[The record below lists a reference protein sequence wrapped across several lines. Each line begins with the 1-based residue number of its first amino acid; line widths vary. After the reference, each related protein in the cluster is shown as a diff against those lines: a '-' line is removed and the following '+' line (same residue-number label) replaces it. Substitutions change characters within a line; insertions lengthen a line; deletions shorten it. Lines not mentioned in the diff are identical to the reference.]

1 MPGVVTGS
9 SGLCVTSPSAATM
22 SDEGEGVT
30 RKLMNPASELQFFNL
45 VRQLVDNSSDESRTK
60 TLKNL
65 AAMRNLLL
73 SPNGF
78 CKFRQECNDSLKN
91 IMEILMQQQNKQW
104 ATIWVFIVEQ
114 MGQELHVE
122 NKFLNSMLSILE
134 QGMKRKDTV
143 SMKWSLTCW
152 QVLIDNFALGKK
164 MISTP
169 RRVTL
174 LTIPL
179 KAKNVKELSV
189 LEQKFKLWWHL
200 LVSLREYVDMHTE
213 TVTKPFLLFTFG
225 PFEQGE
231 SHLLS
236 KFPRA
241 STIALEFLTSFV
253 ATGVVDKELNGL
265 NLQFKS
271 SRPLINDSKVFL
283 CLAEWIIKC
292 TEILFKQPY
301 DMMSQEFRVLLSA
314 IIVRISTLCKEN
326 SSFGGDMLAMFLN
339 MLKNTLFGL
348 IVLNRRYQDL
358 LLHATE
364 TALDVLPATLMDTKL
379 KHLNHVTPR
388 DFLFGLL
395 CEKELLLLQATATIS
410 KTDER

>member
-22 SDEGEGVT
+22 SDQGVT
-30 RKLMNPASELQFFNL
+30 RKVMNPSSELQFFNL
-45 VRQLVDNSSDESRTK
+45 LRQLVDNSTDDSRIK

-65 AAMRNLLL
+65 ASMRNLQL
-73 SPNGF
+73 SPKGF
-78 CKFRQECNDSLKN
+78 NQFRQECNDSLKN
-91 IMEILMQQQNKQW
+91 MMESLMQQQNKLW
-104 ATIWVFIVEQ
+104 STIWVFIVEQ
-114 MGQELHVE
+114 MGQELHVD

-143 SMKWSLTCW
+143 SMKWSLSCW
-152 QVLIDNFALGKK
+152 QVLIDNFAIGQK

-200 LVSLREYVDMHTE
+200 LVSLREFVDMHTE

-231 SHLLS
+231 SHLLT
-236 KFPRA
+236 KFPGA
-241 STIALEFLTSFV
+241 SAQALDFLTSFV
-253 ATGVVDKELNGL
+253 ATGVVDKELNAL
-265 NLQFKS
+265 DLRFKS
-271 SRPLINDSKVFL
+271 ARPLINDSKVFL
-283 CLAEWIIKC
+283 CLAETIIKC

-301 DMMSQEFRVLLSA
+301 DMMSREFRVLLSA
-314 IIVRISTLCKEN
+314 IIVRISTLCRDN

-348 IVLNRRYQDL
+348 IVLNRRYKDL

-364 TALDVLPATLMDTKL
+364 TAIDVLPATLMDTKL
-379 KHLNHVTPR
+379 KNLNHVTPR

-395 CEKELLLLQATATIS
+395 CEKELLLLQATPNIS

>member
-1 MPGVVTGS
+1 MPGVFTGS

-22 SDEGEGVT
+22 SNEEVT
-30 RKLMNPASELQFFNL
+30 RKVMNSSTELQFFHF
-45 VRQLVDNSSDESRTK
+45 VRQLVDISSDDSRTK
-60 TLKNL
+60 TLKSL
-65 AAMRNLLL
+65 ASMRNLQL
-73 SPNGF
+73 SPKGF
-78 CKFRQECNDSLKN
+78 NQFRQECSDSLKS
-91 IMEILMQQQNKQW
+91 IMEILMQQQNKLW
-104 ATIWVFIVEQ
+104 STIWVFIVEQ
-114 MGQELHVE
+114 MGQELHVD

-143 SMKWSLTCW
+143 SMIWSLSCW
-152 QVLIDNFALGKK
+152 KVLIDNFALGQK

-179 KAKNVKELSV
+179 KAKNIKDLSV

-200 LVSLREYVDMHTE
+200 LVSLREFVDIHTE

-236 KFPRA
+236 KFPGA
-241 STIALEFLTSFV
+241 SSFALEFLTSFV
-253 ATGVVDKELNGL
+253 ATGVVDKELNEL
-265 NLQFKS
+265 TLRFKS
-271 SRPLINDSKVFL
+271 PRPLINDSKVFL

-292 TEILFKQPY
+292 TEILFKQPCE
-301 DMMSQEFRVLLSA
+301 MKSLEFRVLISA
-314 IIVRISTLCKEN
+314 LIVRISILCKDN
-326 SSFGGDMLAMFLN
+326 LSFGGDMLAMFLN

-348 IVLNRRYQDL
+348 IVLNHRYKDL

-379 KHLNHVTPR
+379 KNLNHFTPR
-388 DFLFGLL
+388 DFLFKLL
-395 CEKELLLLQATATIS
+395 CEKEHLLLQAAPTIS
-410 KTDER
+410 KTEEK

>member
-1 MPGVVTGS
+1 MPGVITDS
-9 SGLCVTSPSAATM
+9 SGLCVTSPSATTM
-22 SDEGEGVT
+22 SVDGVT
-30 RKLMNPASELQFFNL
+30 RKMMNPSSELQFFNL
-45 VRQLVDNSSDESRTK
+45 VQQLVEYSTDDSRTK

-65 AAMRNLLL
+65 SSMRNLQL
-73 SPNGF
+73 SPKGF
-78 CKFRQECNDSLKN
+78 AQFRLVCNDSLKS
-91 IMEILMQQQNKQW
+91 IMDTLMQQQNKLW
-104 ATIWVFIVEQ
+104 VSIWVFVVEQ
-114 MGQELHVE
+114 MGQELHIE
-122 NKFLNSMLSILE
+122 NKFLNTMLSILE

-152 QVLIDNFALGKK
+152 EVLIDNFSIGTK

-179 KAKNVKELSV
+179 KTKNIKEESV

-200 LVSLREYVDMHTE
+200 FVSLREFVDMHTE

-225 PFEQGE
+225 PFEQSE

-236 KFPRA
+236 KFPRI
-241 STIALEFLTSFV
+241 SSIALEFLTSFV
-253 ATGVVDKELNGL
+253 AKGVVDKELNEL
-265 NLQFKS
+265 NLRFKS
-271 SRPLINDSKVFL
+271 TRPLINDSKVFL

-292 TEILFKQPY
+292 TEILFKQPQ
-301 DMMSQEFRVLLSA
+301 DLLSQEFQVLLSA
-314 IIVRISTLCKEN
+314 IIVRISTLCREN

-339 MLKNTLFGL
+339 MLKNTLFGM
-348 IVLNRRYQDL
+348 IVLNKRYKEL
-358 LLHATE
+358 LLHAAE

-379 KHLNHVTPR
+379 KNLNHSTPR

-395 CEKELLLLQATATIS
+395 CEKEHLLLHAKPSIS
-410 KTDER
+410 KTDEK